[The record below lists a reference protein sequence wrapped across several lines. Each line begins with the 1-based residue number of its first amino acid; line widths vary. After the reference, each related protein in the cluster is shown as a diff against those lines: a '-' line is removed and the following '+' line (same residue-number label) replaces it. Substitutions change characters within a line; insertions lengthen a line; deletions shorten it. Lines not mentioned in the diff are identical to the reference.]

1 MAKSIIRGDMPIA
14 IDSAQFVGDR
24 YEGECLRELRI
35 GRLSPV
41 TVSVYKR
48 RDDSHFLRVT
58 VASQVKPKHY
68 MRANVDLDSY
78 ISETDFLKSVLVHA
92 GAAAEKLVEQYGDT
106 LDPDEIAKEATSAA
120 RRCLREI
127 NE

>member
-1 MAKSIIRGDMPIA
+1 MSSSIIKGDMPIA
-14 IDSAQFVGDR
+14 VDGSQFVGDR

-35 GRLSPV
+35 GRSTPV

-48 RDDSHFLRVT
+48 RNETHFVRVT
-58 VASQVKPKHY
+58 VASKIKPKHY
-68 MRANVDLDSY
+68 MRANVDLDRY
-78 ISETDFLKSVLVHA
+78 INESDFLKSVLVHA

-106 LDPDEIAKEATSAA
+106 LDPDEIAKEAASAA

-127 NE
+127 ME